1 MPKIDQL
8 VEATVGH
15 QIMSF
20 LDAFW
25 GYHPMALAPE
35 DQDKTSFITPEGNY
49 HYMVMPFRLKN
60 IGAHWLPECLKTKSK
75 NLLKCI

>member
-1 MPKIDQL
+1 MPKTDQL
-8 VEATVGH
+8 VDTPVGH

-25 GYHPMALAPE
+25 GYHQMALALE

-49 HYMVMPFRLKN
+49 HYTLMPFGLKN
-60 IGAHWLPECLKTKSK
+60 AGATYQRMVT
-75 NLLKCI
+75 

>member
-1 MPKIDQL
+1 MPKTDQL
-8 VEATVGH
+8 VDTTVGH

-49 HYMVMPFRLKN
+49 HYMEMPFGLKN
-60 IGAHWLPECLKTKSK
+60 AGATYQRMVT
-75 NLLKCI
+75 